1 MRSVISRRACGGWSP
16 TCVRSF
22 PFRAR
27 ITIADNGSTD
37 ATWAIADRLAREL
50 PEVRAVHMELPGR
63 GRALRDIWSKSEADV
78 LAYMDVDLS
87 TDLNALL
94 PLVAPLLSG
103 HSDVAIGTRLARGA
117 RVIRGPKRELISRGY
132 NLLLRTLMGARFS
145 DAQCGFKA
153 IRRDQARAL
162 LPLTRDTGWFFDTE
176 LLVLAERAGLR
187 IHEVPVDWIDDL
199 DSRVDIIAT
208 ALADLRG
215 MARLRAGFVRGS
227 IKVPQLRGPPDGQA
241 AGAPGACHCR
251 SPGSR
256 SSAWPAR
263 SPMWSC
269 SCCSGWRCRAQ
280 AANVISLL
288 LTAVANTAANRRL
301 TFGISGRS
309 DAARH
314 QVKGLIAVGIGLALT
329 SGSLA
334 MLGSVRASRLA
345 EVSVLI
351 AANLA
356 ATVIRFLLYR
366 YWVFGRAQRPPGA
379 QRPRHQPP
387 GHQPPGQRADRTP
400 ADRTPAD
407 RTPGDRPGPSQR
419 NGVPGRA
426 NQLSTTTSVP
436 APRHATGR
444 PGQNRARRL
453 LRGPLTD
460 PRWARPAL
468 FGLLALTAVL
478 YLWDLGRNGWAN
490 DFYAAAV
497 QAGTKSW
504 KAFFFGSFDQS
515 SFITVDKT
523 PGSLWVME
531 LSGRIFGFGQWSMLA
546 PQALEGVG
554 SVLLLYAAVKRW
566 FGPAA
571 GLIAGLVL
579 ALTPVAALMFRFNNP
594 DALLVLLD
602 DRGRL
607 HAGPRGGERARTK
620 MASAQPALLLGFDIP
635 GQDDA
640 GVPGGCRA
648 SRPAYLCAGPP
659 RRLGRRIW
667 QTCFADEHGHRR
679 RGGLVD
685 HWPTQLTPAADP
697 APISAAGQSTAS

>member
-1 MRSVISRRACGGWSP
+1 
-16 TCVRSF
+16 
-22 PFRAR
+22 
-27 ITIADNGSTD
+27 
-37 ATWAIADRLAREL
+37 
-50 PEVRAVHMELPGR
+50 
-63 GRALRDIWSKSEADV
+63 
-78 LAYMDVDLS
+78 MDVDLS

-103 HSDVAIGTRLARGA
+103 HSDLAIGTRLARGS

-162 LPLTRDTGWFFDTE
+162 LPLTTDTGWFFDTE

-215 MARLRAGFVRGS
+215 MARLGAGFARGS
-227 IKVPQLRGPPDGQA
+227 IQVPQLR
-241 AGAPGACHCR
+241 APGWAGGR
-251 SPGSR
+251 
-256 SSAWPAR
+256 AAR
-263 SPMWSC
+263 GLPLQVARFTVIGVASTIAYVALFLLLRLAMP
-269 SCCSGWRCRAQ
+269 AQ

-309 DAARH
+309 NAARH
-314 QVKGLIAVGIGLALT
+314 QVKGLIAFGLGLALT

-334 MLGSVRASRLA
+334 MLG
-345 EVSVLI
+345 
-351 AANLA
+351 
-356 ATVIRFLLYR
+356 
-366 YWVFGRAQRPPGA
+366 QR
-379 QRPRHQPP
+379 R
-387 GHQPPGQRADRTP
+387 P
-400 ADRTPAD
+400 ADRDLRAARGQPGRHRHQVPAVPVLGVRPRGAPAGRLAARPPRD
-407 RTPGDRPGPSQR
+407 RHRPPKR
-419 NGVPGRA
+419 NGYSGRA
-426 NQLSTTTSVP
+426 NQLSATTSIP
-436 APRHATGR
+436 IPRHAGRTR
-444 PGQNRARRL
+444 PGRAGRL
-453 LRGPLTD
+453 LRGPQAD

-468 FGLLALTAVL
+468 LGLLALTALL

-531 LSGRIFGFGQWSMLA
+531 LSGRIFGFSQWSMLA

-571 GLIAGLVL
+571 GLDRRAGAGAHPGGGADV
-579 ALTPVAALMFRFNNP
+579 PVQQPGRAAR
-594 DALLVLLD
+594 AAD
-602 DRGRL
+602 DRGGL
-607 HAGPRGGERARTK
+607 HAGPRGRERADQVAGVHR
-620 MASAQPALLLGFDIP
+620 PADRVRVP
-635 GQDDA
+635 GQDAA
-640 GVPGGCRA
+640 GVPGGAGVRRRLPVGRTAPAGQADLADAADGSRHRRRRGLVDPGRA
-648 SRPAYLCAGPP
+648 AHPGGGPALLRRLDHQQHPAARHRLQRPGPADRRRDRLRRPGRAWAAVAGREPRSAGRPAYSGCSTPSSAGRSAGCCP
-659 RRLGRRIW
+659 RR
-667 QTCFADEHGHRR
+667 
-679 RGGLVD
+679 
-685 HWPTQLTPAADP
+685 
-697 APISAAGQSTAS
+697 